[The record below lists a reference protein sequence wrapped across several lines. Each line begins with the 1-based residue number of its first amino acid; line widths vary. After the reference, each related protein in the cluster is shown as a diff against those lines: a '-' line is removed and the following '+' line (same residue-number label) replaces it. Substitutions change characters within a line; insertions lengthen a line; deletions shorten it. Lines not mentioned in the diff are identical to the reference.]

1 MAEPRVSMIAFDE
14 VLARLDDLS
23 ALLIEER
30 ALLEKSDI
38 PGLEGMMVRKESLLK
53 TLFSPEADPQ
63 ERGSTLTLDNAS
75 FSAEQRERLEQRF
88 QRLMSDNTINGAL
101 IDAARVRANAVGALL
116 ASRGPNAVYG
126 ERGRLRGPSTGTRLT
141 RTA

>member
-1 MAEPRVSMIAFDE
+1 MAEAGASMIAFDE
-14 VLARLDDLS
+14 VLTRLDDLA

-30 ALLEKSDI
+30 DLLEKSDLT
-38 PGLEGMMVRKESLLK
+38 GLESMMVRKENLLK
-53 TLFSPEADPQ
+53 ALFPSESEPEGKVNPQTLRDAGFS
-63 ERGSTLTLDNAS
+63 T
-75 FSAEQRERLEQRF
+75 EQRELLEQRF
-88 QRLMSDNTINGAL
+88 QSLIRDNTINGAL

-126 ERGRLRGPSTGTRLT
+126 ERGRLRGPATGTRLT

>member
-1 MAEPRVSMIAFDE
+1 MIAFDE

-30 ALLEKSDI
+30 DLLEKSDI
-38 PGLEGMMVRKESLLK
+38 AGLEGMMVRKESLLK
-53 TLFSPEADPQ
+53 TLFSSETESQ
-63 ERGSTLTLDNAS
+63 EQGNIPTLHNS
-75 FSAEQRERLEQRF
+75 NFSAEQRERLEQRF
-88 QRLMSDNTINGAL
+88 QSLMRDNTINGAL

-126 ERGRLRGPSTGTRLT
+126 ERGRLRGPATGTRLT

>member
-1 MAEPRVSMIAFDE
+1 MIAFDE

-30 ALLEKSDI
+30 DLLEKSDI
-38 PGLEGMMVRKESLLK
+38 AGLEGMMVRKESLLK
-53 TLFSPEADPQ
+53 TLFSSETESQ
-63 ERGSTLTLDNAS
+63 EQGNIPTLHNS
-75 FSAEQRERLEQRF
+75 NFSAEQRERLEQRF
-88 QRLMSDNTINGAL
+88 QSLMRDNTINGAL

-126 ERGRLRGPSTGTRLT
+126 VRGRLRGPATGTRLT

>member
-1 MAEPRVSMIAFDE
+1 MIAFDE

-30 ALLEKSDI
+30 DLLEKSDI
-38 PGLEGMMVRKESLLK
+38 TALESMMVRKESLLK
-53 TLFSPEADPQ
+53 TLFPSETEALVEGSPA
-63 ERGSTLTLDNAS
+63 TLHNAS
-75 FSAEQRERLEQRF
+75 FSATERELLEQRF
-88 QRLMSDNTINGAL
+88 QSLMRDNTINGAL
-101 IDAARVRANAVGALL
+101 IDAARVRANALGALL

-126 ERGRLRGPSTGTRLT
+126 ERGRLRGPATGTRLT

>member
-30 ALLEKSDI
+30 DLLEKSDI
-38 PGLEGMMVRKESLLK
+38 AGLEGMMVRKESLLK
-53 TLFSPEADPQ
+53 TLFSSETESQ
-63 ERGSTLTLDNAS
+63 EQGKIPTLHNS
-75 FSAEQRERLEQRF
+75 NFSAEQRERLEQRF
-88 QRLMSDNTINGAL
+88 RSLMRDNTINGAL

-126 ERGRLRGPSTGTRLT
+126 ERGRLRGPATGTRLT

>member
-1 MAEPRVSMIAFDE
+1 MIAFDD
-14 VLARLDDLS
+14 VLTRLDELA

-30 ALLEKSDI
+30 DLLEKSDI
-38 PGLEGMMVRKESLLK
+38 GGLESMMVRKEALLK
-53 TLFSPEADPQ
+53 ALFPADEASHGKAPNEALQDA
-63 ERGSTLTLDNAS
+63 N
-75 FSAEQRERLEQRF
+75 FSAEQREQLEQRF
-88 QRLMSDNTINGAL
+88 ERLMRENTINGSL

-126 ERGRLRGPSTGTRLT
+126 ERGRLRGPATGTRLT

>member
-23 ALLIEER
+23 AVLIEER
-30 ALLEKSDI
+30 DLLEKSDI
-38 PGLEGMMVRKESLLK
+38 AGLEGMMVRKEALLK
-53 TLFSPEADPQ
+53 TLFSSETESQ
-63 ERGSTLTLDNAS
+63 EQGNIPTLQNSS
-75 FSAEQRERLEQRF
+75 FSAEQREQLEQRF
-88 QRLMSDNTINGAL
+88 QSLMRDNTINGAL

-126 ERGRLRGPSTGTRLT
+126 ERGRLRGPATGTRLT

>member
-30 ALLEKSDI
+30 VLLEKSDI

-53 TLFSPEADPQ
+53 TLFSPETEPQ
-63 ERGSTLTLDNAS
+63 ERGNTPTLDNAS

-88 QRLMSDNTINGAL
+88 QSLMSDNTINGAL

-126 ERGRLRGPSTGTRLT
+126 ERGRLRGPATGTRLT

>member
-1 MAEPRVSMIAFDE
+1 LAEPRVSMIAFDE

-30 ALLEKSDI
+30 DLLEKSDI
-38 PGLEGMMVRKESLLK
+38 AGLEGMMVRKESLLK
-53 TLFSPEADPQ
+53 TLFSSETESQ
-63 ERGSTLTLDNAS
+63 EQGNIPTLHNS
-75 FSAEQRERLEQRF
+75 NFSAEQRERLEQRF
-88 QRLMSDNTINGAL
+88 QSLMSDNTINGAL

-126 ERGRLRGPSTGTRLT
+126 ERGRLRGPATGTRLT

>member
-30 ALLEKSDI
+30 DLLEKSDI
-38 PGLEGMMVRKESLLK
+38 AGLEGMMVRKESLLK
-53 TLFSPEADPQ
+53 TLFSSETESQ
-63 ERGSTLTLDNAS
+63 EQGNIPTLHNS
-75 FSAEQRERLEQRF
+75 NFSAEQRERLEQRF
-88 QRLMSDNTINGAL
+88 QSLMSDNTINGAL

-126 ERGRLRGPSTGTRLT
+126 ERGRLRGPATGTRLT

>member
-1 MAEPRVSMIAFDE
+1 MIAFDE

-30 ALLEKSDI
+30 DLLEKSDI
-38 PGLEGMMVRKESLLK
+38 TALESMMVRKESLLK
-53 TLFSPEADPQ
+53 TLFPSETEALVEGSPA
-63 ERGSTLTLDNAS
+63 TLHNAS
-75 FSAEQRERLEQRF
+75 FSATEREL
-88 QRLMSDNTINGAL
+88 LDNTINGAL
-101 IDAARVRANAVGALL
+101 IDAARVRANALGALL

-126 ERGRLRGPSTGTRLT
+126 ERGRLRGPATGTRLT